1 MRARA
6 ALFITAVLAVTSLP
20 SPAHAQKLVDVT
32 VEILDRWFSARDKE
46 KTETKSVESQMTDL
60 DAKINKFEQCKRD
73 FEAAGSATG
82 SRLGGLAARA
92 GIRAKCG
99 ASNSDDMRKE
109 KQKLLDG
116 PEMAAASAGGFKL
129 DEYRSWKN
137 RLQGYLGG
145 DESGFSKAGLDLLKS
160 KRSAIASSFG
170 VSAEVAQAGSGGGR
184 AMGGMPAVWTTDFA
198 WIWIHSMFAMQYLS
212 GATMF
217 EKDYK
222 PGEWTRWKVTSANS
236 DDVQTIERAF
246 IGRQTDRGEWW
257 RMKTVLTSGDKAD
270 TIVMESLFRPDS
282 SNEYMQRLV
291 RMRGKF
297 PGNAEAQEMM
307 VPEQYGMWNMTGA
320 FGSKPTQ
327 ESIEGAT
334 VGTESVTTPAGT
346 FRAKHVRFGGGY
358 GTLDWWIDDTAVGG
372 WVKFSALDNE
382 KKPTYTMELIG
393 KGTGAKSELGITVK

>member
-1 MRARA
+1 MRSRS
-6 ALFITAVLAVTSLP
+6 ALLLTVFVASTSLP
-20 SPAHAQKLVDVT
+20 STVKAQKLVDVT

-46 KTETKSVESQMTDL
+46 KTETRSVESQLADV
-60 DAKINKFEQCKRD
+60 DAKIKKFEECKKD
-73 FEAAGSATG
+73 FEAAGSAVG
-82 SRLGGLAARA
+82 GRFGGLAARG

-99 ASNSDDMRKE
+99 ASNAEGFQKE
-109 KQKLLDG
+109 RQSLLDG
-116 PEMAAASAGGFKL
+116 PETAAATAGGFKL

-137 RLQGYLGG
+137 RLQGYLNG
-145 DESGFSKAGLDLLKS
+145 DEAGFSKAGLDLLKS
-160 KRSAIASSFG
+160 KRTTLAAAFG
-170 VSAEVAQAGSGGGR
+170 VSADVAQAGGAGGR
-184 AMGGMPAVWTTDFA
+184 GMGGMPAVWTTDFA

-222 PGEWTRWKVTSANS
+222 PGEWTRWKVTTANS

-246 IGRQTDRGEWW
+246 IGRQADGGEWW

-270 TIVMESLFRPDS
+270 TIVMESLFRPDA
-282 SNEYMQRLV
+282 SNEYMQKLV

-297 PGNAEAQEMM
+297 PGNTEAQEMM

-327 ESIEGAT
+327 ESIDGAT

-372 WVKFSALDNE
+372 WVKFSALDGE

-393 KGTGAKSELGITVK
+393 KGTGAKSELGITVR